1 MNDMSRF
8 RDFPMPRGERPLG
21 EAIRRGFL
29 GRCPACGRGRLFR
42 GYLKVVTSC
51 KICGEDLSHQRADDA
66 PAYLTMLIVGH
77 VVGGGVLFS
86 EEQWPHSSL
95 VLDALFWLTATIV
108 MSLLILPRAKGAVVG
123 QQWAMC
129 LHGFGA
135 GGD

>member
-21 EAIRRGFL
+21 EAIRRGFM

-51 KICGEDLSHQRADDA
+51 TICGEDLSHHRADDA